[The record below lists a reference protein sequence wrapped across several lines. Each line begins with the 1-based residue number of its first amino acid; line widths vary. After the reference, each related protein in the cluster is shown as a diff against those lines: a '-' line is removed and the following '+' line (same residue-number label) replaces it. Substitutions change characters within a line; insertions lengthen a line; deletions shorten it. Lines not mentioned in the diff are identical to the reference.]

1 VDECNP
7 VPRTGLGLGRTLSFC
22 TSGVA
27 RSFQQKEQVL
37 SIGIIGSGSLG
48 ANVARALGRKGIAAT
63 ISNHRGPASLAPLVE
78 EAGPSIRAGTVEEAA
93 SADIVLV
100 ALRWVDLGKVLGGL
114 QAWNGRIVI
123 DATNPVE
130 FLDPAS
136 PEAKDPAN
144 PLAAYGIKA
153 IDLGGRYSSDVFR
166 GFVPGARVVKAFN
179 HLDAQVL
186 PQPEVS
192 GGQRVQF
199 FSGDDAAA
207 KAEVRKILEQAGY
220 FAVDLG
226 TLDVGG
232 PLAQLPFGPLA
243 AINFIRI

>member
-1 VDECNP
+1 
-7 VPRTGLGLGRTLSFC
+7 
-22 TSGVA
+22 
-27 RSFQQKEQVL
+27 L

-114 QAWNGRIVI
+114 PAWNGRIVI

-136 PEAKDPAN
+136 PEAKDPSN

-153 IDLGGRYSSDVFR
+153 IDLGGRYSSEVFR

-179 HLDAQVL
+179 HL
-186 PQPEVS
+186 
-192 GGQRVQF
+192 
-199 FSGDDAAA
+199 DAAA

-226 TLDVGG
+226 PLDVGG
-232 PLAQLPFGPLA
+232 RLAQLPFGPLA
-243 AINFIRI
+243 AINFIKI